1 MVTGNEDSQGGSA
14 YEDFVYLKGNSCDF
28 LEHEFHDRFETGEY
42 EALLTQVG
50 MLSHRLESKATEKSA
65 SGYCHSLVIFVLIT
79 GRGTSQS
86 S

>member
-1 MVTGNEDSQGGSA
+1 MLRFCLLEG
-14 YEDFVYLKGNSCDF
+14 YSCDSP
-28 LEHEFHDRFETGEY
+28 EHELHDRYEFDEY
-42 EALLTQVG
+42 EALLTQVS

-79 GRGTSQS
+79 ERGTSQS